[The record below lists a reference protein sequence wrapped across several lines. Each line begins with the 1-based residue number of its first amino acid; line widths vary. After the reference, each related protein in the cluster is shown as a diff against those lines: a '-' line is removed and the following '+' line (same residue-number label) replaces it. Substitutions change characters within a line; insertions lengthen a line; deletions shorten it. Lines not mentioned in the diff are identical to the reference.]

1 VGLRDTK
8 GEIEFVKKL
17 NDFNRQEEDEY
28 ESEYKNKKQKTKH
41 HQ

>member
-1 VGLRDTK
+1 VGLRDAK

-17 NDFNRQEEDEY
+17 NDFNGQEEDEY
-28 ESEYKNKKQKTKH
+28 VSEIKNKKQKTKH